1 MPILLMVGWILV
13 IRNKPISL
21 RNKTYRVLLGVCAV
35 LVAIASSFQLTGSAV
50 YADQYDDQINAI
62 QNEVNQY
69 QSQADKYHK
78 KANSLQAAVSALTA
92 EKNAIQAQLDLS
104 QAKFDKLTT
113 DIAKNKI
120 KMKDNQ
126 KALGDIIA
134 DLYVDGEISPLEM
147 LASSKNVGEY
157 MDKNTYQSSV
167 RDKLN
172 STINEIKSLKEK
184 LERDQREV
192 KKILNQQKSQR
203 AALAAKEAQKQQ
215 LLNQT
220 RGNEATYKKKVAE
233 GQAQMAAVAAEQQ
246 AALARATGGGAYN
259 YGTIGSFQFRNYSGN
274 MGCSGGYSYCGP
286 QDSYSDPWGL
296 YNRECVSYTAWGVVN
311 RFNKYV
317 TNFAGAG
324 NAYQWPSTAQ
334 SMGAYTDHTPS
345 VGSVA
350 ILPSTP
356 GFSPIGHAMLV
367 ESIQGG
373 GWVHVSQY
381 NFGGTGE
388 YSTMDI
394 QSSGVVFVHFRDR

>member
-1 MPILLMVGWILV
+1 VKRIQHYIPRSKLSRIKI
-13 IRNKPISL
+13 
-21 RNKTYRVLLGVCAV
+21 GVCAA
-35 LVAIASSFQLTGSAV
+35 LVAIASSLQLAGNAV
-50 YADQYDDQINAI
+50 HADQYDDQINAI
-62 QNEVNQY
+62 QSQVDQY
-69 QSQADKYHK
+69 QAQANQYHK

-104 QAKFDKLTT
+104 QAKFDKLTS
-113 DIAKNKI
+113 DIAKNKEQL
-120 KMKDNQ
+120 KENQ
-126 KALGDIIA
+126 KALGTIIA
-134 DLYVDGEISPLEM
+134 DLYVDGEVSPLEM

-172 STINEIKSLKEK
+172 TTISAIKSLKEQ
-184 LERDQREV
+184 LEHDQKEV
-192 KKILNQQKSQR
+192 KKVLDQQTSQR

-220 RGNEATYKKKVAE
+220 RGSEAAYKQKVAS
-233 GQAQMAAVAAEQQ
+233 GQAQMAAVAAQQQ
-246 AALARATGGGAYN
+246 AALAQATGGGAYN

-274 MGCSGGYSYCGP
+274 MGCTGGYSYCGA

-296 YNRECVSYTAWGVVN
+296 YNRECVSYTAWAVVN

-324 NAYQWPSTAQ
+324 NAYEWPSTTS
-334 SMGAYTDHTPS
+334 SMGAYTDHNPS

-350 ILPSTP
+350 ILPPTP

-367 ESIQGG
+367 ESVQGG

-394 QSSGVVFVHFRDR
+394 KASGVVFVHFRDR

>member
-1 MPILLMVGWILV
+1 MWG
-13 IRNKPISL
+13 
-21 RNKTYRVLLGVCAV
+21 CAT
-35 LVAIASSFQLTGSAV
+35 LVAIAGPLQLTNNAV
-50 YADQYDDQINAI
+50 HADQYDDQINAI
-62 QNEVNQY
+62 QSQVNQF
-69 QSQADKYHK
+69 QSQADSYHR
-78 KANSLQAAVSALTA
+78 KANSLQAAVNALTA
-92 EKNAIQAQLDLS
+92 EKNAIQAQLELS
-104 QAKFDKLTT
+104 QAKFDKLTS
-113 DIAKNKI
+113 DIAKNKV
-120 KMKDNQ
+120 KLKNNQ

-172 STINEIKSLKEK
+172 STISEIKSLKEK
-184 LERDQREV
+184 LEHDQKEV
-192 KKILNQQKSQR
+192 KKVLDQQKAQR
-203 AALAAKEAQKQQ
+203 SALAAKEAQKQQ

-220 RGNEATYKKKVAE
+220 RGNEAAYKQKVAQ
-233 GQAQMAAVAAEQQ
+233 GQAQMAAIAAEQQ

-259 YGTIGSFQFRNYSGN
+259 YGSVGSFQFRNYSGN

-296 YNRECVSYTAWGVVN
+296 YNRECVSYAAWASVN
-311 RFNKYV
+311 RYGKFV
-317 TNFAGAG
+317 TNFAGKG
-324 NAYQWPSTAQ
+324 NAGDWPWSTQ
-334 SMGAYTDHTPS
+334 SMGAYTDHNPT

-350 ILPSTP
+350 ILPPTA
-356 GFSPIGHAMLV
+356 GFAPIGHAMVV

-394 QSSGVVFVHFRDR
+394 QTSGVVFVKFKNR

>member
-1 MPILLMVGWILV
+1 MVGWILV
-13 IRNKPISL
+13 KRNLPLPLRSKPA
-21 RNKTYRVLLGVCAV
+21 RVLLWGCAV
-35 LVAIASSFQLTGSAV
+35 LVAIASPLQLTSGDV
-50 YADQYDDQINAI
+50 HADQYDDQINAI

-69 QSQADKYHK
+69 QAQADKYHK
-78 KANSLQAAVSALTA
+78 KADTLQAAVNALTA
-92 EKNAIQAQLDLS
+92 EKNAIQSQLDLS
-104 QAKFDKLTT
+104 QAKFDKLTNQ
-113 DIAKNKI
+113 IAKNK
-120 KMKDNQ
+120 KKLKENQ
-126 KALGDIIA
+126 KALGEIIA
-134 DLYVDGEISPLEM
+134 DLYVDGEVSPLEM
-147 LASSKNVGEY
+147 LASSKNVGEF
-157 MDKNTYQSSV
+157 MDKNTYQSAI

-172 STINEIKSLKEK
+172 STISSIKTLKEK
-184 LERDQREV
+184 LENDQKAV
-192 KKILNQQKSQR
+192 KKVLEEQKSQR
-203 AALAAKEAQKQQ
+203 AALAAKEAQKQA
-215 LLNQT
+215 LLSQT
-220 RGNEATYKKKVAE
+220 RGSEAAYKKKVAN

-274 MGCSGGYSYCGP
+274 MGCTGGYTYCGP

-296 YNRECVSYTAWGVVN
+296 YNRECVSYTAWAVVN

-334 SMGAYTDHTPS
+334 SMGAYTDHNPS

-350 ILPSTP
+350 ILPPTP

-394 QSSGVVFVHFRDR
+394 QSSGVVFVHFRSR

>member
-1 MPILLMVGWILV
+1 MVGWILV
-13 IRNKPISL
+13 KRIQHYIPRSKLSRI
-21 RNKTYRVLLGVCAV
+21 KIGVCAA
-35 LVAIASSFQLTGSAV
+35 LVAIASSLQLAGNAV
-50 YADQYDDQINAI
+50 HADQYDDQINAI
-62 QNEVNQY
+62 QSQVDQY
-69 QSQADKYHK
+69 QAQANQYHK

-104 QAKFDKLTT
+104 QAKFDKLTS
-113 DIAKNKI
+113 DIAKNKEQL
-120 KMKDNQ
+120 KENQ
-126 KALGDIIA
+126 KALGTIIA
-134 DLYVDGEISPLEM
+134 DLYVDGEVSPLEM

-172 STINEIKSLKEK
+172 TTISAIKSMKEQ
-184 LERDQREV
+184 LEHDQKEV
-192 KKILNQQKSQR
+192 KQVLDQQTSQR

-220 RGNEATYKKKVAE
+220 RGSEAAYKQKVAS
-233 GQAQMAAVAAEQQ
+233 GQAQMAAVAAQQQ
-246 AALARATGGGAYN
+246 AALAQATGGGAYN

-274 MGCSGGYSYCGP
+274 MGCTGGYSYCGA

-296 YNRECVSYTAWGVVN
+296 YNRECVSYTAWAVVN

-324 NAYQWPSTAQ
+324 NAYEWPSTTS
-334 SMGAYTDHTPS
+334 SMGAYTDHNPS

-350 ILPSTP
+350 ILPPTP

-367 ESIQGG
+367 ESVQGG

-394 QSSGVVFVHFRDR
+394 KASGVVFVHFRDR

>member
-13 IRNKPISL
+13 KRILHYIPRSKFSRIR
-21 RNKTYRVLLGVCAV
+21 LGVCAT
-35 LVAIASSFQLTGSAV
+35 LVAIAAPLQLTGNAV
-50 YADQYDDQINAI
+50 HADQYDDQINAI
-62 QNEVNQY
+62 QNEVDQY
-69 QSQADKYHK
+69 QSQANQYHK
-78 KANSLQAAVSALTA
+78 KANSLQAAVNALTA

-104 QAKFDKLTT
+104 QAKFNKLTS
-113 DIAKNKI
+113 DIAKNKE
-120 KMKDNQ
+120 KLKDNQ

-134 DLYVDGEISPLEM
+134 DLYVDGEVSPLEM

-172 STINEIKSLKEK
+172 STINAIKDLKEL
-184 LERDQREV
+184 LEHDQKEV
-192 KKILNQQKSQR
+192 KKVLDQQKAQQ
-203 AALAAKEAQKQQ
+203 AALAAKEAQKQE

-220 RGNEATYKKKVAE
+220 RGSEAAYKQKVAQ

-274 MGCSGGYSYCGP
+274 MGCTGGYSYCGA
-286 QDSYSDPWGL
+286 QDSYPDPWGL
-296 YNRECVSYTAWGVVN
+296 YNRECVSYTAWAAVT

-324 NAYQWPSTAQ
+324 NAYEWPSTTQ
-334 SMGAYTDHTPS
+334 SMGAYTDHNPS

-350 ILPSTP
+350 ILPPTP

-388 YSTMDI
+388 YSAMDI
-394 QSSGVVFVHFRDR
+394 QASGVVFVHFRDK

>member
-1 MPILLMVGWILV
+1 MVGWILV
-13 IRNKPISL
+13 KRIQRYIPGSKISRIR
-21 RNKTYRVLLGVCAV
+21 LGVCAT
-35 LVAIASSFQLTGSAV
+35 LVAIATALQLAGNAV
-50 YADQYDDQINAI
+50 HADQYDDQINAI
-62 QNEVNQY
+62 QSEVDQY
-69 QSQADKYHK
+69 QAQANQYHK
-78 KANSLQAAVSALTA
+78 KADSLQAAVSALTA

-104 QAKFDKLTT
+104 QAKFDKLTS
-113 DIAKNKI
+113 DIAKNKE
-120 KMKDNQ
+120 KLKDNQ
-126 KALGDIIA
+126 RALGDIIA

-172 STINEIKSLKEK
+172 STISTIKSLKEK
-184 LERDQREV
+184 LEHDQKEV
-192 KKILNQQKSQR
+192 KKVLDQQTSQR

-220 RGNEATYKKKVAE
+220 RGSEAAYKQKVAE

-274 MGCSGGYSYCGP
+274 MGCTGGYTYCGP

-296 YNRECVSYTAWGVVN
+296 YNRECVSYTAWAVVN
-311 RFNKYV
+311 RYNKYV

-324 NAYQWPSTAQ
+324 NAYEWPSTTR
-334 SMGAYTDHTPS
+334 SMGAYTDSNPS

-350 ILPSTP
+350 ILPPTP

-394 QSSGVVFVHFRDR
+394 QQSGVVFVHFRNR

>member
-1 MPILLMVGWILV
+1 MVGWV
-13 IRNKPISL
+13 IVKRNQSL
-21 RNKTYRVLLGVCAV
+21 PLRSKSRRVLLGVCAT
-35 LVAIASSFQLTGSAV
+35 LVAIAGPLQLTNNAV
-50 YADQYDDQINAI
+50 HADQYDDQINAI

-69 QSQADKYHK
+69 QSEANKYHK
-78 KANSLQAAVSALTA
+78 KANSLQAAVNALNA

-104 QAKFDKLTT
+104 QAKFDKLTR
-113 DIAKNKI
+113 DIAKNK
-120 KMKDNQ
+120 KKLKSNQ
-126 KALGDIIA
+126 KALGAIIA
-134 DLYVDGEISPLEM
+134 DLYVDGEVSPLEM
-147 LASSKNVGEY
+147 LASSQNVGEY
-157 MDKNTYQSSV
+157 MDKNTYQSTI

-172 STINEIKSLKEK
+172 STITAIKTLKEK
-184 LERDQREV
+184 LERDQKAV
-192 KKILNQQKSQR
+192 KKVLNEQKSQR
-203 AALAAKEAQKQQ
+203 ATLAAKEAEKQK

-220 RGNEATYKKKVAE
+220 RGSEAAYKQKVAS

-246 AALARATGGGAYN
+246 AAIARATGGGAYN

-274 MGCSGGYSYCGP
+274 MGCTGGYTYCGA
-286 QDSYSDPWGL
+286 QDSYADPWGL
-296 YNRECVSYTAWGVVN
+296 YNRECVSYTAWAAVN

-324 NAYQWPSTAQ
+324 NAYEWPSTTQ
-334 SMGAYTDHTPS
+334 RMGAYTDHNPT

-350 ILPSTP
+350 ILPPTP

-367 ESIQGG
+367 ESVLGG

-394 QSSGVVFVHFRDR
+394 QASGVVFVHFRDR

>member
-1 MPILLMVGWILV
+1 MKRNLQAVTLRTRVSRVV
-13 IRNKPISL
+13 I
-21 RNKTYRVLLGVCAV
+21 GVCAT
-35 LVAIASSFQLTGSAV
+35 LVAIAGPLQLTNNAV
-50 YADQYDDQINAI
+50 HADQYDDQINAI
-62 QNEVNQY
+62 QNQVNQY
-69 QSQADKYHK
+69 QAQADKLHQ
-78 KANSLQAAVSALTA
+78 KAGSLQAAVNALTA
-92 EKNAIQAQLDLS
+92 EKNAIQARLDLS
-104 QAKFDKLTT
+104 QKRFNKLTS
-113 DIAKNKI
+113 DIAKNKE
-120 KMKDNQ
+120 KLKDNQ

-134 DLYVDGEISPLEM
+134 DLYVDGDVSPLEM

-157 MDKNTYQSSV
+157 MDKNTYQSTV

-172 STINEIKSLKEK
+172 STISEIKSLKEK
-184 LERDQREV
+184 LEHDQKEV
-192 KKILNQQKSQR
+192 KKVLDQQKAQR
-203 AALAAKEAQKQQ
+203 AELAAKEAEKQN

-220 RGNEATYKKKVAE
+220 KGNEAAYEKRVAN
-233 GQAQMAAVAAEQQ
+233 GQAQMAQIAAEQQ

-274 MGCSGGYSYCGP
+274 MGCSGGYSYCGT

-296 YNRECVSYTAWGVVN
+296 YNRECVSYTAWAAVN
-311 RFNKYV
+311 RFGKYV
-317 TNFAGAG
+317 TDFAGAG
-324 NAYQWPSTAQ
+324 NAYEWPSTTQ
-334 SMGAYTDHTPS
+334 RMGAYTDHNPS

-350 ILPSTP
+350 ILPPTP

-394 QSSGVVFVHFRDR
+394 ASSGVVFVHFQNR

>member
-1 MPILLMVGWILV
+1 MVGWILV
-13 IRNKPISL
+13 RRIL
-21 RNKTYRVLLGVCAV
+21 RLSSRPKKSRVVIGVCAT
-35 LVAIASSFQLTGSAV
+35 LVAIATSLQLAGNAV
-50 YADQYDDQINAI
+50 HADQYDDQINAI
-62 QNEVNQY
+62 QNQVDQY
-69 QSQADKYHK
+69 QLQAEKYHK
-78 KANSLQAAVSALTA
+78 KANSLQAAVDALTA
-92 EKNAIQAQLDLS
+92 EKNVIQAQLDLS
-104 QAKFDKLTT
+104 QAKYNKLTS
-113 DIAKNKI
+113 DIAKNQALLKT
-120 KMKDNQ
+120 NQ
-126 KALGDIIA
+126 KALGNIIA
-134 DLYVDGEISPLEM
+134 DLYVDDEISPLEM

-167 RDKLN
+167 RDTLN
-172 STINEIKSLKEK
+172 STITTINTLKEK
-184 LERDQREV
+184 LERDQKEV
-192 KKILNQQKSQR
+192 KKVLDQQQAQQ

-220 RGNEATYKKKVAE
+220 RGNESAYKQKVAE

-274 MGCSGGYSYCGP
+274 MGCSGGYSYCGT
-286 QDSYSDPWGL
+286 QDTYSDPWGL
-296 YNRECVSYTAWGVVN
+296 YNRECVSYTAWASVN
-311 RFNKYV
+311 RFGKYV

-324 NAYQWPSTAQ
+324 NAYEWPSTTQ
-334 SMGAYTDHTPS
+334 RMGAYTDHSPS

-350 ILPSTP
+350 ILPPTP

-394 QSSGVVFVHFRDR
+394 KSSGVVFVHFRNQ